1 MRAIPLVMTLAWVL
15 TTLAAAQRPVRVG
28 PTFSSIAIQDANG
41 SSQSY
46 SSFGASIDLLTG
58 DDGESGLTISRYN
71 NLSNNACTR
80 ALTFV
85 GVESAYYPIGAKGVA
100 PFASTE
106 LGLAHVTES
115 SAPLSADCSGLFP
128 PTVRT
133 SNQLGLAF
141 GLGVRAGTNDF
152 LGTIEGRFVQVPNS
166 FVQGLEVRGN
176 VSAAF
181 GRPRQ
186 SELLQ
191 GTLGPAVSI
200 LIPVSGPLQ
209 GNGPLLGVRF
219 RRDTKKSGSLGLQI
233 DYAPLQVT
241 SGCPSA
247 GCEKPHAVL
256 FAAGYEA
263 SAYPAWGRVY
273 AELGALIAGFYE
285 QGQDRGIAEGVQGG
299 LGVDL
304 FSGSSLMW
312 NANTRLLWLQ
322 RKSGENVFAVQVG
335 LSVSPKLEHRAPL
348 PPPPLRPTR

>member
-1 MRAIPLVMTLAWVL
+1 MRALPLAVTMGLSL
-15 TTLAAAQRPVRVG
+15 TALAAAQRPVRIG
-28 PTFSSIAIQDANG
+28 PTFSSIALQDANG
-41 SSQSY
+41 SSRSY
-46 SSFGASIDLLTG
+46 SSFGASLALLTG
-58 DDGESGLTISRYN
+58 DDGESGLTVSRYN

-80 ALTFV
+80 ALTFL

-115 SAPLSADCSGLFP
+115 SAPLSATCSGLFP

-141 GLGVRAGTNDF
+141 GLGVRVGSNDV

-181 GRPRQ
+181 GRPRK

-191 GTLGPAVSI
+191 GTLGPAVSM
-200 LIPVSGPLQ
+200 LIPASGPLQ

-233 DYAPLQVT
+233 DYAPLRVT
-241 SGCPSA
+241 TGCTPP
-247 GCEKPHAVL
+247 GCEPHAVL

-263 SAYPAWGRVY
+263 SVYPTWGRVY
-273 AELGALIAGFYE
+273 GEIGALLAGFYE
-285 QGQDRGIAEGVQGG
+285 QGPDRGIAEGAQGG
-299 LGVDL
+299 VGVDL

-312 NANTRLLWLQ
+312 NGNARLLWLQ
-322 RKSGENVFAVQVG
+322 RKSGESVFAVQVG
-335 LSVSPKLEHRAPL
+335 LSVSPKLEHRAA
-348 PPPPLRPTR
+348 TR